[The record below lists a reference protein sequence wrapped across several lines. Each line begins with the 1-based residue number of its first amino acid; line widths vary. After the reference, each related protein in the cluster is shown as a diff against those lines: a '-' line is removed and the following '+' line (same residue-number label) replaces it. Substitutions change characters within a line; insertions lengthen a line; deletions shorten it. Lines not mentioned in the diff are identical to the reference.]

1 MLQMD
6 SQFNSLLQ
14 SYNSNYVQHKIT
26 GKPSYQAAYESA
38 KQGIDSIISQLQD
51 QVDTEKSQIADFY
64 KSGVE
69 QKLIDQ
75 QQNNQKTQSGI
86 LTENDEIIAAKIRAE
101 QPILPAV
108 SAASISTTQYITMGV
123 LVVAIIGLQL
133 L

>member
-1 MLQMD
+1 MD

-14 SYNSNYVQHKIT
+14 SYNSNYVQHKVT
-26 GKPSYQAAYESA
+26 GKPSYQTAYESA
-38 KQGIDSIISQLQD
+38 KQGIDSIIAQLQD
-51 QVDTEKSQIADFY
+51 QVNTEKSQIADFY

-75 QQNNQKTQSGI
+75 QQNNQQTQSGI
-86 LTENDEIIAAKIRAE
+86 LTENDEIIAAKIRAD
-101 QPILPAV
+101 QPTPPPPVAP
-108 SAASISTTQYITMGV
+108 ISTAQYITMGV